1 MARSHF
7 LQNSFVSGELS
18 PIVKGRT
25 DLDQY
30 YQGLQT
36 ATNVVT
42 VPQGGVKRRAG
53 FKFVTTPAPVV
64 AKYSAPT
71 ATMPNGGT
79 AANLNDNDLTTFGTT
94 TAGIGTTNP
103 FVVASYQFTSQQTI
117 AYIDL
122 INIKLTT
129 ADATSDEFVI
139 QYQQTGGA
147 WITVANVPTLTDF
160 EQTLRVTI
168 LNNGVPTPFLDQDW
182 RLARVGT
189 TDLGSCNVS
198 LAEMHFYNVT
208 GAFSS
213 SLKMHKFEI
222 SINSSYLLLFTN
234 NNLRIYQVANDI
246 PTFKQDVATDIGTNF
261 PNRVASNEN
270 VLLMFN
276 ENVPVKRLIYN
287 LNGNNI
293 FKFDS
298 APFLNVPQFDFNDS
312 SSPVPINEVQIL
324 TLTHGSS
331 HNWTVGDRFQ
341 IDVEGVISKNIT
353 FAGEGSTAEQ
363 TSTVFNIQKN
373 LQEMPI
379 FGDTGVDVVRTG
391 NKIYKITISGESTK
405 AFKLFS
411 GFATS
416 GDGNNTVNFAKD
428 STATNN
434 GTGSPRKEDVWS
446 ATRGYPKN
454 GVFAGGRLW
463 FGGTRDKPQSVF
475 ASKAGSFL
483 DFYLE
488 EGDDDEAIFV
498 SINGSQ
504 SDIVDIVGDRGLQ
517 IFTEGAEYKVTGNTP
532 TTINIQQQ
540 TQHGS
545 FSINVPTTA
554 LDGAILFVDRN
565 GRSLRQYLYDY
576 NEDAYRSIDLSVLA
590 SHLIVS
596 PVDMDI
602 VTSTTSEDA
611 NYVFVINQDGTA
623 VVLNTLR
630 DQDINGYTKFN
641 QVRDNGSADL
651 FKQCVTVNNTLF
663 TYSQRDVNRFTI
675 DQMTFDYKMDSS
687 VKYTTPHSTTL
698 SGLLHLAGDTVEV
711 VAGNSSLPSRTVSAT
726 GTITLTSTEAALTDV
741 IEVGQNFNCEIRGMP
756 LNTRS
761 PNGSQTVLNQK
772 RIDRMNLRV
781 YNSAGVYIDG
791 NLVPVR
797 TFGDAG
803 NSPLNSSLIPS
814 TGIIEDNH
822 GGNGWDREVTPIIT
836 IPDPTPFHL
845 QAIGYEISS

>member
-1 MARSHF
+1 MAKSHF

-129 ADATSDEFVI
+129 ADATSNEFVI

-168 LNNGVPTPFLDQDW
+168 LNSGVPTPFLDQDW

-189 TDLGSCNVS
+189 TDLGTCNVS

-208 GAFSS
+208 GAFSNQI
-213 SLKMHKFEI
+213 KMHKFEI

-293 FKFDS
+293 FKFDD

-312 SSPVPINEVQIL
+312 SSPVPTNYVTTM
-324 TLTHGSS
+324 TLSNFS
-331 HNWTVGDRFQ
+331 VGDRFQ
-341 IDVEGVISKNIT
+341 IDVEGVLSKNIT
-353 FAGEGSTAEQ
+353 LTGNAASSA
-363 TSTVFNIQKN
+363 FNIEKN

-379 FGDTGVDVVRTG
+379 FGDTGIAVTG
-391 NKIYKITISGESTK
+391 GNSAFVITVSGESTK
-405 AFKLFS
+405 NFKEWSAFP
-411 GFATS
+411 TS
-416 GDGNNTVNFAKD
+416 ELDG
-428 STATNN
+428 TNN
-434 GTGSPRKEDVWS
+434 SIAFSNITQGVSRKEDVWS
-446 ATRGYPKN
+446 VTRGYPKN

-641 QVRDNGSADL
+641 QVRNSGGADL

-663 TYSQRDVNRFTI
+663 TYSQRDINRFTI

-711 VAGNSSLPSRTVSAT
+711 VAGNSSLPSRAVSAT
-726 GTITLTSTEAALTDV
+726 GTITLTSIEAALTDV

>member
-129 ADATSDEFVI
+129 ADATSNEFVI

-293 FKFDS
+293 FKFDD
-298 APFLNVPQFDFNDS
+298 APFLNVPQFDFNDA
-312 SSPVPINEVQIL
+312 SSPVPISYVTTM
-324 TLTHGSS
+324 TLAHFTK
-331 HNWTVGDRFQ
+331 GDRFQ
-341 IDVEGVISKNIT
+341 VDIESVISKNIT
-353 FAGEGSTAEQ
+353 YTGNTTSTA
-363 TSTVFNIQKN
+363 FNIQKN

-379 FGDTGVDVVRTG
+379 FGDTGVAVVGSGDVFT
-391 NKIYKITISGESTK
+391 ITVSGESTK
-405 AFKLFS
+405 SFQVWT

-416 GDGNNTVNFAKD
+416 DLAGNNNEVTFAI
-428 STATNN
+428 TTQ
-434 GTGSPRKEDVWS
+434 GSPRKEDVWS

-545 FSINVPTTA
+545 FSVNVPTTA

-663 TYSQRDVNRFTI
+663 TYSQRDVDRFTI

-687 VKYTTPHSTTL
+687 VKYASPHSTTL
-698 SGLLHLAGDTVEV
+698 SGLLHLEGDTVEV

-726 GTITLTSTEAALTDV
+726 GTITLTPSEAALTDV

-761 PNGSQTVLNQK
+761 PNGSQTVLSQK

>member
-160 EQTLRVTI
+160 QQTLRVTI

-293 FKFDS
+293 FKFDD
-298 APFLNVPQFDFNDS
+298 APFLNVPQFDFNDA
-312 SSPVPINEVQIL
+312 SSPVPISYVTTM
-324 TLTHGSS
+324 TLAHFTK
-331 HNWTVGDRFQ
+331 GDRFQ
-341 IDVEGVISKNIT
+341 VDIESVISKNIT
-353 FAGEGSTAEQ
+353 YTGNTTSTA
-363 TSTVFNIQKN
+363 FNIQKN

-379 FGDTGVDVVRTG
+379 FGDTGVAVSGSGDVFT
-391 NKIYKITISGESTK
+391 ITVSGESTK
-405 AFKLFS
+405 SFQVWT
-411 GFATS
+411 GFPTS
-416 GDGNNTVNFAKD
+416 DLAGNNNEVTFAI
-428 STATNN
+428 TTQ
-434 GTGSPRKEDVWS
+434 GSPRKEDVWS

-545 FSINVPTTA
+545 FSVNVPTTA

-641 QVRDNGSADL
+641 QIRDDGSADF

-663 TYSQRDVNRFTI
+663 TYSQRGISYTI

-687 VKYTTPHSTTL
+687 VKYASPHSTTL
-698 SGLLHLAGDTVEV
+698 SGLLHLEGDTVEV
-711 VAGNSSLPSRTVSAT
+711 VAGNSSLPSRAVSAT
-726 GTITLTSTEAALTDV
+726 GTITLTPTEAALTDV

-761 PNGSQTVLNQK
+761 PNGSQTVLSQK

>member
-293 FKFDS
+293 FKFDD
-298 APFLNVPQFDFNDS
+298 APFLNVPQFDFNDAD
-312 SSPVPINEVQIL
+312 SPVPISYVTTM
-324 TLTHGSS
+324 TLAHFTK
-331 HNWTVGDRFQ
+331 GDRFQ
-341 IDVEGVISKNIT
+341 VDIESVISKNIT
-353 FAGEGSTAEQ
+353 YTGNTTSTA
-363 TSTVFNIQKN
+363 FNIQKN

-379 FGDTGVDVVRTG
+379 FGDTGVAVSGSGDVFT
-391 NKIYKITISGESTK
+391 ITVSGESTK
-405 AFKLFS
+405 SFQVWT
-411 GFATS
+411 GFPTS
-416 GDGNNTVNFAKD
+416 DLAGNNNEVTFAI
-428 STATNN
+428 TTQ
-434 GTGSPRKEDVWS
+434 GSPRKEDVWS

-545 FSINVPTTA
+545 FSVNVPTTA

-663 TYSQRDVNRFTI
+663 TYSQRDVDRFTI

-687 VKYTTPHSTTL
+687 VKYASPHSTTL
-698 SGLLHLAGDTVEV
+698 SGLLHLEGDTVEV
-711 VAGNSSLPSRTVSAT
+711 VAGNSSLPSRAVSAT
-726 GTITLTSTEAALTDV
+726 GTITLTPTEAALTDV

-761 PNGSQTVLNQK
+761 PNGSQTVLSQK

>member
-293 FKFDS
+293 FKFDD
-298 APFLNVPQFDFNDS
+298 APFLNVPQFDFNDAD
-312 SSPVPINEVQIL
+312 SPVPISYVTTM
-324 TLTHGSS
+324 TLAHFTK
-331 HNWTVGDRFQ
+331 GDRFQ
-341 IDVEGVISKNIT
+341 VDIESVISKNIT
-353 FAGEGSTAEQ
+353 YTGNTTSTA
-363 TSTVFNIQKN
+363 FNIQKN

-379 FGDTGVDVVRTG
+379 FGDTGVAVSGSGDVFT
-391 NKIYKITISGESTK
+391 ITVSGESTK
-405 AFKLFS
+405 SFQVWT

-416 GDGNNTVNFAKD
+416 DLAGNNNEVTFAI
-428 STATNN
+428 TTQ
-434 GTGSPRKEDVWS
+434 GSPRKEDVWS

-545 FSINVPTTA
+545 FSVNVPTTA

-663 TYSQRDVNRFTI
+663 TYSQRDVDRFTI

-687 VKYTTPHSTTL
+687 VKYASPHSTTL
-698 SGLLHLAGDTVEV
+698 SGLLHLEGDTVEV
-711 VAGNSSLPSRTVSAT
+711 VAGNSSLPSRAVSAT
-726 GTITLTSTEAALTDV
+726 GTITLTPTEAALTDV

-761 PNGSQTVLNQK
+761 PNGSQTVLSQK

>member
-122 INIKLTT
+122 MNIKLTT

-246 PTFKQDVATDIGTNF
+246 PTFKQDVSTDIGTNF

-293 FKFDS
+293 FKFDD
-298 APFLNVPQFDFNDS
+298 APFLNVPQFDFNDAD
-312 SSPVPINEVQIL
+312 SPVPISYVTTM
-324 TLTHGSS
+324 TLAHFTK
-331 HNWTVGDRFQ
+331 GDRFQ
-341 IDVEGVISKNIT
+341 VDIESVISKNIT
-353 FAGEGSTAEQ
+353 YTGNTTSTA
-363 TSTVFNIQKN
+363 FNIQKN

-379 FGDTGVDVVRTG
+379 FGDTGVAVSGSGDVFT
-391 NKIYKITISGESTK
+391 ITVSGESTK
-405 AFKLFS
+405 SFQVWT
-411 GFATS
+411 GFPTS
-416 GDGNNTVNFAKD
+416 DLAGNNNEVTFAI
-428 STATNN
+428 TTQ
-434 GTGSPRKEDVWS
+434 GSPRKEDVWS

-545 FSINVPTTA
+545 FSVNVPTTA

-663 TYSQRDVNRFTI
+663 TYSQRDVDRFTI

-687 VKYTTPHSTTL
+687 VKYASPHSTTL
-698 SGLLHLAGDTVEV
+698 SGLLHLEGDTVEV
-711 VAGNSSLPSRTVSAT
+711 VAGNSSLPSRAVSAT
-726 GTITLTSTEAALTDV
+726 GTITLTPTEAALTDV

-761 PNGSQTVLNQK
+761 PNGSQTVLSQK

>member
-1 MARSHF
+1 MAKSHF

-129 ADATSDEFVI
+129 ADATSNEFVI

-168 LNNGVPTPFLDQDW
+168 LNSSVPTPFLDQDW

-189 TDLGSCNVS
+189 TDLGTCNVS

-208 GAFSS
+208 GAFSNQI
-213 SLKMHKFEI
+213 KMHKFEI
-222 SINSSYLLLFTN
+222 SISSSYLLLFTN

-293 FKFDS
+293 FKFDD

-312 SSPVPINEVQIL
+312 SSPSPTNYVTTM
-324 TLTHGSS
+324 TLANFTK
-331 HNWTVGDRFQ
+331 GDRFQ
-341 IDVEGVISKNIT
+341 VDIESVISKNIT
-353 FAGEGSTAEQ
+353 YTGNTTSTA
-363 TSTVFNIQKN
+363 FNIQKN

-379 FGDTGVDVVRTG
+379 FGDTGVAVSGSNDVFT
-391 NKIYKITISGESTK
+391 ITVSGESTK
-405 AFKLFS
+405 SFQVWT
-411 GFATS
+411 GFPTS
-416 GDGNNTVNFAKD
+416 DLDGNNNEVTFAI
-428 STATNN
+428 TTQ
-434 GTGSPRKEDVWS
+434 GSPRKEDVWS

-545 FSINVPTTA
+545 FSVNVPTTA

-641 QVRDNGSADL
+641 QVRDSGGADL

-663 TYSQRDVNRFTI
+663 TYSQRDINRFTI

-711 VAGNSSLPSRTVSAT
+711 VAGNSSLPSRAVSAT
-726 GTITLTSTEAALTDV
+726 GTITLTSIEAALTDV

>member
-129 ADATSDEFVI
+129 ADATSNEFVI

-189 TDLGSCNVS
+189 TDLGTCNVS

-213 SLKMHKFEI
+213 DLKMHKFEI

-234 NNLRIYQVANDI
+234 NNLRIYHVANDI
-246 PTFKQDVATDIGTNF
+246 PTFKQDVATDIETNF
-261 PNRVASNEN
+261 PERVASNEN

-293 FKFDS
+293 FKFDN
-298 APFLNVPQFDFNDS
+298 APFLNVPQFDFNDA
-312 SSPVPINEVQIL
+312 SSPVPISYVTTM
-324 TLTHGSS
+324 TLAHFTK
-331 HNWTVGDRFQ
+331 GDRFQ
-341 IDVEGVISKNIT
+341 VDIESVISKNIT
-353 FAGEGSTAEQ
+353 YTGDTTSTA
-363 TSTVFNIQKN
+363 FNIQKN

-379 FGDTGVDVVRTG
+379 FGDTGVAVSGSNDVFT
-391 NKIYKITISGESTK
+391 ITVSGESTK
-405 AFKLFS
+405 SFQVWT

-416 GDGNNTVNFAKD
+416 DLAGNNNEVTFAI
-428 STATNN
+428 TTQ
-434 GTGSPRKEDVWS
+434 GSPRKEDVWS

-545 FSINVPTTA
+545 FSVKVPTTA

-641 QVRDNGSADL
+641 QVRDNGSVDL

-663 TYSQRDVNRFTI
+663 TYSQRDVDRFTI

-698 SGLLHLAGDTVEV
+698 SGLLHLEGDTVEV
-711 VAGNSSLPSRTVSAT
+711 IAGNSSLPSRTVSAT
-726 GTITLTSTEAALTDV
+726 GTITLTPTEAALTDV

-761 PNGSQTVLNQK
+761 PNGSQTVLSQK

>member
-1 MARSHF
+1 MAKSHF

-129 ADATSDEFVI
+129 ADATSNEFVI

-168 LNNGVPTPFLDQDW
+168 LNSGVPTPFLDQDW

-189 TDLGSCNVS
+189 TDLGTCNVS

-208 GAFSS
+208 GAFSNQI
-213 SLKMHKFEI
+213 KMHKFEI

-293 FKFDS
+293 FKFDD

-312 SSPVPINEVQIL
+312 SSPVPTNYVTTM
-324 TLTHGSS
+324 TLSNFS
-331 HNWTVGDRFQ
+331 VGDRFQ
-341 IDVEGVISKNIT
+341 IDVEGVLSKNIT
-353 FAGEGSTAEQ
+353 LTGNAASSA
-363 TSTVFNIQKN
+363 FNIEKN

-379 FGDTGVDVVRTG
+379 FGDTGIAVTG
-391 NKIYKITISGESTK
+391 GNSAFVITVSGESTK
-405 AFKLFS
+405 NFKEWSAFP
-411 GFATS
+411 TS
-416 GDGNNTVNFAKD
+416 ELDG
-428 STATNN
+428 TNN
-434 GTGSPRKEDVWS
+434 SIAFSNITQGVSRKEDVWS

-641 QVRDNGSADL
+641 QVRNSGGADL

-663 TYSQRDVNRFTI
+663 TYSQRDINRFTI

-687 VKYTTPHSTTL
+687 VKYTSPHSTTL

-711 VAGNSSLPSRTVSAT
+711 VAGNSSLPSRAVSAT
-726 GTITLTSTEAALTDV
+726 GTITLTSIEAALTDV

>member
-129 ADATSDEFVI
+129 ADATSNEFVI

-246 PTFKQDVATDIGTNF
+246 PTFKQDIATDIGTNF

-293 FKFDS
+293 FKFDD
-298 APFLNVPQFDFNDS
+298 APFLNVPQFDFNDA
-312 SSPVPINEVQIL
+312 SSPVPISYVTTM
-324 TLTHGSS
+324 TLAHFTK
-331 HNWTVGDRFQ
+331 GDRFQ
-341 IDVEGVISKNIT
+341 VDIESVISKNIT
-353 FAGEGSTAEQ
+353 YTGNTTSTA
-363 TSTVFNIQKN
+363 FNIQKN

-379 FGDTGVDVVRTG
+379 FGDTGVAVVGSGDVFT
-391 NKIYKITISGESTK
+391 ITVSGESTK
-405 AFKLFS
+405 SFQVWT

-416 GDGNNTVNFAKD
+416 DLAGNNNEVTFAI
-428 STATNN
+428 TTQ
-434 GTGSPRKEDVWS
+434 GSPRKEDVWS

-545 FSINVPTTA
+545 FSVNVPTTA

-641 QVRDNGSADL
+641 QVRDNSSADL

-663 TYSQRDVNRFTI
+663 TYSQRDVDRFTI

-687 VKYTTPHSTTL
+687 VKYASPHSTTL
-698 SGLLHLAGDTVEV
+698 SGLLHLEGDTVEV

-726 GTITLTSTEAALTDV
+726 GTITLTPTEAALTDV
-741 IEVGQNFNCEIRGMP
+741 IEIGQNFNCEIRGMP

-761 PNGSQTVLNQK
+761 PNGSQTVLSQK

>member
-129 ADATSDEFVI
+129 ADATSNEFVI

-246 PTFKQDVATDIGTNF
+246 PTFKQDIATDIGTNF

-293 FKFDS
+293 FKFDD
-298 APFLNVPQFDFNDS
+298 APFLNVPQFDFNDA
-312 SSPVPINEVQIL
+312 SSPVPISYVTTM
-324 TLTHGSS
+324 TLAHFTK
-331 HNWTVGDRFQ
+331 GDRFQ
-341 IDVEGVISKNIT
+341 VDIESVISKNIT
-353 FAGEGSTAEQ
+353 YTGNTTSTA
-363 TSTVFNIQKN
+363 FNIQKN

-379 FGDTGVDVVRTG
+379 FGDTGVAVVGSGDVFT
-391 NKIYKITISGESTK
+391 ITVSGESTK
-405 AFKLFS
+405 SFQVWT

-416 GDGNNTVNFAKD
+416 DLAGNNNEVTFAI
-428 STATNN
+428 TTQ
-434 GTGSPRKEDVWS
+434 GSPRKEDVWS

-545 FSINVPTTA
+545 FSVNVPTTA

-663 TYSQRDVNRFTI
+663 TYSQRDVDRFTI

-687 VKYTTPHSTTL
+687 VKYASPHSTTL
-698 SGLLHLAGDTVEV
+698 SGLLHLEGDTVEV
-711 VAGNSSLPSRTVSAT
+711 VAGNSSLPSRAVSAT
-726 GTITLTSTEAALTDV
+726 GTITLTPTEAALTDV

-761 PNGSQTVLNQK
+761 PNGSQTVLSQK

>member
-94 TAGIGTTNP
+94 TAGIETTNP

-129 ADATSDEFVI
+129 ADATSNEFVI

-189 TDLGSCNVS
+189 TDLGTCNVS

-208 GAFSS
+208 GAIHSD
-213 SLKMHKFEI
+213 LKMHKFEI

-234 NNLRIYQVANDI
+234 NNLRIYHVANDI
-246 PTFKQDVATDIGTNF
+246 PTFKQDVATDIETNF
-261 PNRVASNEN
+261 PERVASNEN

-293 FKFDS
+293 FKFDN
-298 APFLNVPQFDFNDS
+298 APFLNVPQFDFNDA
-312 SSPVPINEVQIL
+312 SSPVPISYVTTM
-324 TLTHGSS
+324 TLAHFTK
-331 HNWTVGDRFQ
+331 GDRFQ
-341 IDVEGVISKNIT
+341 VDIESVISKNIT
-353 FAGEGSTAEQ
+353 YTGDTTSTA
-363 TSTVFNIQKN
+363 FNIQKN

-379 FGDTGVDVVRTG
+379 FGDTGVAVSGSNDVFT
-391 NKIYKITISGESTK
+391 ITVSGESTK
-405 AFKLFS
+405 SFQVWT

-416 GDGNNTVNFAKD
+416 DLAGNNNEVTFAI
-428 STATNN
+428 TTQ
-434 GTGSPRKEDVWS
+434 GSPRKEDVWS

-545 FSINVPTTA
+545 FSVKVPTTA

-641 QVRDNGSADL
+641 QVRDNGSVDL

-663 TYSQRDVNRFTI
+663 TYSQRGNRFTI

-711 VAGNSSLPSRTVSAT
+711 IAGNSSLPSRTVSAT
-726 GTITLTSTEAALTDV
+726 GTITLTPTEAALTDV

-761 PNGSQTVLNQK
+761 PNGSQTVLSQK

-797 TFGDAG
+797 TFEDAG

>member
-129 ADATSDEFVI
+129 ADATSNEFVI

-189 TDLGSCNVS
+189 TDLGTCNVS

-213 SLKMHKFEI
+213 DLKMHKFEI

-234 NNLRIYQVANDI
+234 NNLRIYHVANDI
-246 PTFKQDVATDIGTNF
+246 PTFKQDVATDIETNF
-261 PNRVASNEN
+261 PERVASNEN

-293 FKFDS
+293 FKFDN
-298 APFLNVPQFDFNDS
+298 APFLNVPQFDFNDA
-312 SSPVPINEVQIL
+312 SSPVPISYVTTM
-324 TLTHGSS
+324 TLAHFTK
-331 HNWTVGDRFQ
+331 GDRFQ
-341 IDVEGVISKNIT
+341 VDIESVISKNIT
-353 FAGEGSTAEQ
+353 YTGDTTSTA
-363 TSTVFNIQKN
+363 FNIQKN

-379 FGDTGVDVVRTG
+379 FGDTGVAVSGSNDVFT
-391 NKIYKITISGESTK
+391 ITVSGESTK
-405 AFKLFS
+405 SFQVWT

-416 GDGNNTVNFAKD
+416 DLAGNNNEVTFAI
-428 STATNN
+428 TTQ
-434 GTGSPRKEDVWS
+434 GSPRKEDVWS

-545 FSINVPTTA
+545 FSVKVPTTA

-663 TYSQRDVNRFTI
+663 TYSQRDVDRFTI

-698 SGLLHLAGDTVEV
+698 SGLLHLEGDTVEV
-711 VAGNSSLPSRTVSAT
+711 IAGNSSLPSRTVSAT
-726 GTITLTSTEAALTDV
+726 GTITLTPTEAALTDV

-761 PNGSQTVLNQK
+761 PNGSQTVLSQK

>member
-129 ADATSDEFVI
+129 ADATSNEFVI

-189 TDLGSCNVS
+189 TDLGTCNVS

-208 GAFSS
+208 GAIHSD
-213 SLKMHKFEI
+213 LKMHKFEI

-234 NNLRIYQVANDI
+234 NNLRIYHVANDI
-246 PTFKQDVATDIGTNF
+246 PTFKQDVATDIETNF
-261 PNRVASNEN
+261 PERVASNEN

-293 FKFDS
+293 FKFDN
-298 APFLNVPQFDFNDS
+298 APFLNVPQFDFNDA
-312 SSPVPINEVQIL
+312 SSPVPISYVTTM
-324 TLTHGSS
+324 TLAHFTK
-331 HNWTVGDRFQ
+331 GDRFQ
-341 IDVEGVISKNIT
+341 VDIESVISKNIT
-353 FAGEGSTAEQ
+353 YTGNTTSTA
-363 TSTVFNIQKN
+363 FNIQKN

-379 FGDTGVDVVRTG
+379 FGDTGVAVSGSNDVFT
-391 NKIYKITISGESTK
+391 ITVSGESTK
-405 AFKLFS
+405 SFQVWT

-416 GDGNNTVNFAKD
+416 DLAGNNNEVTFAI
-428 STATNN
+428 TTQ
-434 GTGSPRKEDVWS
+434 GSPRKEDVWS

-545 FSINVPTTA
+545 FSVKVPTTA

-641 QVRDNGSADL
+641 QVRDNGSVDF

-663 TYSQRDVNRFTI
+663 TYSQRGNRFTI

-711 VAGNSSLPSRTVSAT
+711 IAGNSSLPSRTVSAT
-726 GTITLTSTEAALTDV
+726 GTITLTPTEAALTDV

-761 PNGSQTVLNQK
+761 PNGSQTVLSQK

>member
-129 ADATSDEFVI
+129 ADATSNEFVI

-189 TDLGSCNVS
+189 TDLGTCNVS

-208 GAFSS
+208 GAIHSD
-213 SLKMHKFEI
+213 LKMHKFEI

-234 NNLRIYQVANDI
+234 NNLRIYHVANDI
-246 PTFKQDVATDIGTNF
+246 PTFKQDVATDIETNF
-261 PNRVASNEN
+261 PERVASNEN

-293 FKFDS
+293 FKFDN
-298 APFLNVPQFDFNDS
+298 APFLNVPQFDFNDA
-312 SSPVPINEVQIL
+312 SSPVPISYVTTM
-324 TLTHGSS
+324 TLAHFTK
-331 HNWTVGDRFQ
+331 GDRFQ
-341 IDVEGVISKNIT
+341 VDIESVISKNIT
-353 FAGEGSTAEQ
+353 YTGDTTSTA
-363 TSTVFNIQKN
+363 FNIQKN

-379 FGDTGVDVVRTG
+379 FGDTGVAVSGSNDVFT
-391 NKIYKITISGESTK
+391 ITVSGESTK
-405 AFKLFS
+405 SFQVWT

-416 GDGNNTVNFAKD
+416 DLAGNNNEVTFAI
-428 STATNN
+428 TTQ
-434 GTGSPRKEDVWS
+434 GSPRKEDVWS

-545 FSINVPTTA
+545 FSVKVPTTA

-663 TYSQRDVNRFTI
+663 TYSQRGNRFTI

-711 VAGNSSLPSRTVSAT
+711 IAGNSSLPSRTVSAT
-726 GTITLTSTEAALTDV
+726 GTITLTPTEAALTDV

-761 PNGSQTVLNQK
+761 PNGSQTVLSQK

>member
-79 AANLNDNDLTTFGTT
+79 AANLNDNNLTTFGTT

-129 ADATSDEFVI
+129 ADATSNEFVI

-246 PTFKQDVATDIGTNF
+246 PTFKQDIATDIGSNF

-293 FKFDS
+293 FKFDD
-298 APFLNVPQFDFNDS
+298 APFLNVPQFDFNDA
-312 SSPVPINEVQIL
+312 SSPVPISYVTTM
-324 TLTHGSS
+324 TLTHF
-331 HNWTVGDRFQ
+331 TKGDRFQ
-341 IDVEGVISKNIT
+341 VDIESVISKNIT
-353 FAGEGSTAEQ
+353 YTGNTTSTA
-363 TSTVFNIQKN
+363 FNIQKN

-379 FGDTGVDVVRTG
+379 FGDTGVAVVGSGDVFT
-391 NKIYKITISGESTK
+391 ITVSGESTK
-405 AFKLFS
+405 SFQVWT
-411 GFATS
+411 GFPTS
-416 GDGNNTVNFAKD
+416 DLDGNNNEVTFAI
-428 STATNN
+428 TTQ
-434 GTGSPRKEDVWS
+434 GSPRKEDVWS

-488 EGDDDEAIFV
+488 KGDDDEAIFV

-545 FSINVPTTA
+545 FSVNVPTTA

-641 QVRDNGSADL
+641 QVRDNGTADL

-663 TYSQRDVNRFTI
+663 TYSQRDVDRFTI

-687 VKYTTPHSTTL
+687 VKYTSPHSTTL

-761 PNGSQTVLNQK
+761 PNGSQTVLSQK

>member
-293 FKFDS
+293 FKFDD
-298 APFLNVPQFDFNDS
+298 APFLNVPQFDFNDA
-312 SSPVPINEVQIL
+312 SSPVPISYVTTM
-324 TLTHGSS
+324 TLAHFTK
-331 HNWTVGDRFQ
+331 GDRFQ
-341 IDVEGVISKNIT
+341 VDIESVISKNIT
-353 FAGEGSTAEQ
+353 YTGNTTSTA
-363 TSTVFNIQKN
+363 FNIQKN

-379 FGDTGVDVVRTG
+379 FGDTGVAVSGSGDVFT
-391 NKIYKITISGESTK
+391 ITVSGESTK
-405 AFKLFS
+405 SFQVWT

-416 GDGNNTVNFAKD
+416 DLAGNNNEVTFAI
-428 STATNN
+428 TTQ
-434 GTGSPRKEDVWS
+434 GSPRKEDVWS

-545 FSINVPTTA
+545 FSVNVPTTA

-663 TYSQRDVNRFTI
+663 TYSQRDVDRFTI

-687 VKYTTPHSTTL
+687 VKYASPHSTTL
-698 SGLLHLAGDTVEV
+698 SGLLHLEGDTVEV
-711 VAGNSSLPSRTVSAT
+711 VAGNSSLPSRAVSAT
-726 GTITLTSTEAALTDV
+726 GTITLTPTEAALTDV

-761 PNGSQTVLNQK
+761 PNGSQTVLSQK

>member
-1 MARSHF
+1 MAKSHF

-129 ADATSDEFVI
+129 ADATSNEFVI

-160 EQTLRVTI
+160 EQTLRITI
-168 LNNGVPTPFLDQDW
+168 LNSGVPTPFLDQDW

-189 TDLGSCNVS
+189 TDLGTCNVS

-208 GAFSS
+208 GAFSNQI
-213 SLKMHKFEI
+213 KMHKFEI
-222 SINSSYLLLFTN
+222 SISSSYLLLFTN

-293 FKFDS
+293 FKFDD

-312 SSPVPINEVQIL
+312 SSPVPTNYVTTM
-324 TLTHGSS
+324 TLSNFS
-331 HNWTVGDRFQ
+331 VGDRFQ
-341 IDVEGVISKNIT
+341 IDVEGVLSKNIT
-353 FAGEGSTAEQ
+353 LTGNAASSA
-363 TSTVFNIQKN
+363 FNIEKN

-379 FGDTGVDVVRTG
+379 FGDTGIAVTG
-391 NKIYKITISGESTK
+391 GNSAFVITVSGESTK
-405 AFKLFS
+405 NFKEWSAFP
-411 GFATS
+411 TS
-416 GDGNNTVNFAKD
+416 ELDG
-428 STATNN
+428 TNN
-434 GTGSPRKEDVWS
+434 SIAFSNITQGVSRKEDVWS

-641 QVRDNGSADL
+641 QVRNSGGADL

-663 TYSQRDVNRFTI
+663 TYSQRDINRFTI

-711 VAGNSSLPSRTVSAT
+711 VAGNSSLPSRAVSAT
-726 GTITLTSTEAALTDV
+726 GTITLTSIEAALTDV

-803 NSPLNSSLIPS
+803 NSPLNSSLVPS

>member
-94 TAGIGTTNP
+94 TAGIETTNP

-129 ADATSDEFVI
+129 ADATSNEFVI

-246 PTFKQDVATDIGTNF
+246 PTFKQDIATDIGTNF

-293 FKFDS
+293 FKFDD
-298 APFLNVPQFDFNDS
+298 APFLNVPQFDFNDA
-312 SSPVPINEVQIL
+312 SSPVPISYVTTM
-324 TLTHGSS
+324 TLAHFTK
-331 HNWTVGDRFQ
+331 GDRFQ
-341 IDVEGVISKNIT
+341 VDIESVISKNIT
-353 FAGEGSTAEQ
+353 YTGNTTSTA
-363 TSTVFNIQKN
+363 FNIQKN

-379 FGDTGVDVVRTG
+379 FGDTGVAVVGSGDVFT
-391 NKIYKITISGESTK
+391 ITVSGESTK
-405 AFKLFS
+405 SFQVWT

-416 GDGNNTVNFAKD
+416 DLAGNNNEVTFAI
-428 STATNN
+428 TTQ
-434 GTGSPRKEDVWS
+434 GSPRKEDVWS

-545 FSINVPTTA
+545 FSVNVPTTA

-663 TYSQRDVNRFTI
+663 TYSQRDVDRFTI

-687 VKYTTPHSTTL
+687 VKYASPHSTTL
-698 SGLLHLAGDTVEV
+698 SGLLHLEGDTVEV
-711 VAGNSSLPSRTVSAT
+711 VAGNSSLPSRAVSAT
-726 GTITLTSTEAALTDV
+726 GTITLTPTEAALTDV

-761 PNGSQTVLNQK
+761 PNGSQTVLSQK

>member
-1 MARSHF
+1 MAKSHF

-129 ADATSDEFVI
+129 ANATSNEFVI

-189 TDLGSCNVS
+189 TDLGTCNVS

-213 SLKMHKFEI
+213 QIKMHKFEI
-222 SINSSYLLLFTN
+222 SIYSSYLLLFTN

-293 FKFDS
+293 FKFDD
-298 APFLNVPQFDFNDS
+298 APFLNVPQFDFNDA
-312 SSPVPINEVQIL
+312 SSPVPISYVTTM
-324 TLTHGSS
+324 TLAHFTK
-331 HNWTVGDRFQ
+331 GDRFQ
-341 IDVEGVISKNIT
+341 VDIESVISKNIT
-353 FAGEGSTAEQ
+353 YTGDTTSTA
-363 TSTVFNIQKN
+363 FNIQKN

-379 FGDTGVDVVRTG
+379 FGDTGVAVSGSNDVFT
-391 NKIYKITISGESTK
+391 ITVSGESTK
-405 AFKLFS
+405 SFQVWT
-411 GFATS
+411 GFPTS
-416 GDGNNTVNFAKD
+416 DLDGNNNEVTFAI
-428 STATNN
+428 TTQ
-434 GTGSPRKEDVWS
+434 GSPRKEDVWS

-641 QVRDNGSADL
+641 QVRDSGGADL

-663 TYSQRDVNRFTI
+663 TYSQRDINRFTI

-687 VKYTTPHSTTL
+687 VKYTSPHSTTL
-698 SGLLHLAGDTVEV
+698 SGLSHLAGDTVEV

>member
-1 MARSHF
+1 MAKSHF

-129 ADATSDEFVI
+129 ANATSDEFVI

-189 TDLGSCNVS
+189 TDLGTCNVS

-213 SLKMHKFEI
+213 QIKMHKFEI
-222 SINSSYLLLFTN
+222 SIYSSYLLLFTN

-293 FKFDS
+293 FKFDD
-298 APFLNVPQFDFNDS
+298 APFLNVPQFDFNDA
-312 SSPVPINEVQIL
+312 SSPVPISYVTTM
-324 TLTHGSS
+324 TLAHFTK
-331 HNWTVGDRFQ
+331 GDRFQ
-341 IDVEGVISKNIT
+341 VDIESVISKNIT
-353 FAGEGSTAEQ
+353 YTGNTTSTA
-363 TSTVFNIQKN
+363 FNIQKN

-379 FGDTGVDVVRTG
+379 FGDTGVAVSGSNDVFT
-391 NKIYKITISGESTK
+391 ITVSGESTK
-405 AFKLFS
+405 SFQVWT
-411 GFATS
+411 GFPTS
-416 GDGNNTVNFAKD
+416 DLDGNNNEVTFAI
-428 STATNN
+428 TTQ
-434 GTGSPRKEDVWS
+434 GSPRKEDVWS

-641 QVRDNGSADL
+641 QVRDSGGADL

-663 TYSQRDVNRFTI
+663 TYSQRDINRFTI

-687 VKYTTPHSTTL
+687 VKYTSPHSTTL

-711 VAGNSSLPSRTVSAT
+711 VAGNSSLPSRAVSAT

>member
-1 MARSHF
+1 MAKSHF

-71 ATMPNGGT
+71 ATMPSGGT

-129 ADATSDEFVI
+129 ANATSDEFVI

-168 LNNGVPTPFLDQDW
+168 LSNGVPTPFLDQDW

-213 SLKMHKFEI
+213 QIKMHKFEI
-222 SINSSYLLLFTN
+222 SIYSSYLLLFTN

-293 FKFDS
+293 FKFDD
-298 APFLNVPQFDFNDS
+298 APFLNVPQFDFNDA
-312 SSPVPINEVQIL
+312 SSPVPISYVTTM
-324 TLTHGSS
+324 TLAHFTK
-331 HNWTVGDRFQ
+331 GDRFQ
-341 IDVEGVISKNIT
+341 VDIESVISKNIT
-353 FAGEGSTAEQ
+353 YTGDTTSTA
-363 TSTVFNIQKN
+363 FNIQKN

-379 FGDTGVDVVRTG
+379 FGDTGVAVSGSNDVFT
-391 NKIYKITISGESTK
+391 ITVSGESTK
-405 AFKLFS
+405 SFQVWT

-416 GDGNNTVNFAKD
+416 DLAGNNNEVTFAI
-428 STATNN
+428 TTQ
-434 GTGSPRKEDVWS
+434 GSPRKEDVWS

-663 TYSQRDVNRFTI
+663 TYSQRDINRFTI

-687 VKYTTPHSTTL
+687 VKYTSPHSTTL

-741 IEVGQNFNCEIRGMP
+741 IEVGQNFNCEITGMP

>member
-94 TAGIGTTNP
+94 TAGIETTNP

-129 ADATSDEFVI
+129 ADATSNEFVI

-189 TDLGSCNVS
+189 TDLGTCNVS

-213 SLKMHKFEI
+213 DLKMHKFEI

-234 NNLRIYQVANDI
+234 NNLRIYHVANDI
-246 PTFKQDVATDIGTNF
+246 PTFKQDVATDIETNF
-261 PNRVASNEN
+261 PERVASNEN

-293 FKFDS
+293 FKFDN
-298 APFLNVPQFDFNDS
+298 APFLNVPQFDFNDA
-312 SSPVPINEVQIL
+312 SSPVPISYVTTM
-324 TLTHGSS
+324 TLAHFTK
-331 HNWTVGDRFQ
+331 GDRFQ
-341 IDVEGVISKNIT
+341 VDIESVISKNIT
-353 FAGEGSTAEQ
+353 YTGDTTSTA
-363 TSTVFNIQKN
+363 FNIQKN

-379 FGDTGVDVVRTG
+379 FGDTGVAVSGSNDVFT
-391 NKIYKITISGESTK
+391 ITVSGESTK
-405 AFKLFS
+405 SFQVWT

-416 GDGNNTVNFAKD
+416 DLAGNNNEVTFAI
-428 STATNN
+428 TTQ
-434 GTGSPRKEDVWS
+434 GSPRKEDVWS

-545 FSINVPTTA
+545 FSVKVPTTA

-663 TYSQRDVNRFTI
+663 TYSQRDVDRFTI

-698 SGLLHLAGDTVEV
+698 SGLLHLEGDTVEV
-711 VAGNSSLPSRTVSAT
+711 IAGNSSLPSRTVSAT
-726 GTITLTSTEAALTDV
+726 GTITLTPTEAALTDV

-761 PNGSQTVLNQK
+761 PNGSQTVLSQK

>member
-1 MARSHF
+1 MAKSHF

-42 VPQGGVKRRAG
+42 VPQGGEKRRAG

-71 ATMPNGGT
+71 ASIPSGGT
-79 AANLNDNDLTTFGTT
+79 AANLNDDDLTTFSTT

-129 ADATSDEFVI
+129 ANATSDEFVI

-189 TDLGSCNVS
+189 TDLGTCNVS

-213 SLKMHKFEI
+213 QIKMHKFEI
-222 SINSSYLLLFTN
+222 SIYSSYLLLFTN

-293 FKFDS
+293 FKFDD
-298 APFLNVPQFDFNDS
+298 APFLNVPQFDFNDA
-312 SSPVPINEVQIL
+312 SSPVPISYVTTM
-324 TLTHGSS
+324 TLAHFTK
-331 HNWTVGDRFQ
+331 GDRFQ
-341 IDVEGVISKNIT
+341 VDIESVISKNIT
-353 FAGEGSTAEQ
+353 YTGDTTSTA
-363 TSTVFNIQKN
+363 FNIQKN

-379 FGDTGVDVVRTG
+379 FGDTGVAVSGSNDVFT
-391 NKIYKITISGESTK
+391 ITVSGESTK
-405 AFKLFS
+405 SFQVWT
-411 GFATS
+411 GFPTS
-416 GDGNNTVNFAKD
+416 DLDGNNNEVTFAI
-428 STATNN
+428 TTQ
-434 GTGSPRKEDVWS
+434 GSPRKEDVWS

-641 QVRDNGSADL
+641 QVRDSGGADL

-663 TYSQRDVNRFTI
+663 TYSQRDINRFTI

-687 VKYTTPHSTTL
+687 VKYTSPHSTTL
-698 SGLLHLAGDTVEV
+698 SGLSHLAGDTVEV

>member
-160 EQTLRVTI
+160 EQTFRVTI

-293 FKFDS
+293 FKFDD
-298 APFLNVPQFDFNDS
+298 APFLNVPQFDFNDAD
-312 SSPVPINEVQIL
+312 SPVPISYVTTM
-324 TLTHGSS
+324 TLAHFTK
-331 HNWTVGDRFQ
+331 GDRFQ
-341 IDVEGVISKNIT
+341 VDIESVISKNIT
-353 FAGEGSTAEQ
+353 YTGNTTSTA
-363 TSTVFNIQKN
+363 FNIQKN

-379 FGDTGVDVVRTG
+379 FGDTGVAVSGSGDVFT
-391 NKIYKITISGESTK
+391 ITVSGESTK
-405 AFKLFS
+405 SFQVWT
-411 GFATS
+411 GFPTS
-416 GDGNNTVNFAKD
+416 DLNG
-428 STATNN
+428 TNN
-434 GTGSPRKEDVWS
+434 EVTFAITTQGSPRKEDVWS

-545 FSINVPTTA
+545 FSVNVPTTA

-663 TYSQRDVNRFTI
+663 TYSQRDVDRFTI

-687 VKYTTPHSTTL
+687 VKYASPHSTTL
-698 SGLLHLAGDTVEV
+698 SGLLHLEGDTVEV
-711 VAGNSSLPSRTVSAT
+711 VAGNSSLPSRAVSAT
-726 GTITLTSTEAALTDV
+726 GTITLTPTEAALTDV

-761 PNGSQTVLNQK
+761 PNGSQTVLSQK

>member
-1 MARSHF
+1 MAKSHF

-71 ATMPNGGT
+71 ATMPSGGT
-79 AANLNDNDLTTFGTT
+79 AANLNDDDLTTFGTT

-129 ADATSDEFVI
+129 ANATSDEFVI

-160 EQTLRVTI
+160 NQTFRVTI

-189 TDLGSCNVS
+189 TDLGTCNVS

-208 GAFSS
+208 GAIHSDI
-213 SLKMHKFEI
+213 KMHKFEI
-222 SINSSYLLLFTN
+222 SISSSYLLLFTN
-234 NNLRIYQVANDI
+234 KNLRIYQVANDI
-246 PTFKQDVATDIGTNF
+246 PTFKQDVATDIETNF
-261 PNRVASNEN
+261 PERVASNEN

-287 LNGNNI
+287 LNSNNI
-293 FKFDS
+293 FKFDD
-298 APFLNVPQFDFNDS
+298 APFLNVPQFDFNDA
-312 SSPVPINEVQIL
+312 SSPSPTNYVTTM
-324 TLTHGSS
+324 TLSNFS
-331 HNWTVGDRFQ
+331 VGDRFQ
-341 IDVEGVISKNIT
+341 IDVEGVLSKNIT
-353 FAGEGSTAEQ
+353 LTGNAASSA
-363 TSTVFNIQKN
+363 FNIEKN

-379 FGDTGVDVVRTG
+379 FGDTGIAVTG
-391 NKIYKITISGESTK
+391 GNSAFVITVSGESTK
-405 AFKLFS
+405 NFKEWSAFP
-411 GFATS
+411 TS
-416 GDGNNTVNFAKD
+416 ELDG
-428 STATNN
+428 TNN
-434 GTGSPRKEDVWS
+434 SIAFSNITQGVSRKEDVWS

-545 FSINVPTTA
+545 FSVKVPTTA

-596 PVDMDI
+596 PEDMDI

-663 TYSQRDVNRFTI
+663 TYSQRGNSFTI

-687 VKYTTPHSTTL
+687 VKYTSPHSTTL

-761 PNGSQTVLNQK
+761 PNGSQTVLSQK

>member
-1 MARSHF
+1 MAKSHF

-160 EQTLRVTI
+160 NQTFRVTI

-189 TDLGSCNVS
+189 TDLGTCNVS

-213 SLKMHKFEI
+213 QIKMHKFEI
-222 SINSSYLLLFTN
+222 SIYSSYLLLFTN

-293 FKFDS
+293 FKFDD

-312 SSPVPINEVQIL
+312 SSPVPISYVTTM
-324 TLTHGSS
+324 TLAHFTK
-331 HNWTVGDRFQ
+331 GDRFQ
-341 IDVEGVISKNIT
+341 VDIESVISKNIT
-353 FAGEGSTAEQ
+353 YTGNTTSTA
-363 TSTVFNIQKN
+363 FNIQKN

-379 FGDTGVDVVRTG
+379 FGDTGVAVSGSGDVFT
-391 NKIYKITISGESTK
+391 ITVSGESTK
-405 AFKLFS
+405 SFQVWT

-416 GDGNNTVNFAKD
+416 DLAGNNNEVTFAI
-428 STATNN
+428 TTQ
-434 GTGSPRKEDVWS
+434 GSPRKEDVWS

-641 QVRDNGSADL
+641 QVRDSGGADL

-663 TYSQRDVNRFTI
+663 TYSQRDINRFTI

-687 VKYTTPHSTTL
+687 VKYTSPHSTTL

>member
-293 FKFDS
+293 FKFDD
-298 APFLNVPQFDFNDS
+298 APFLNVPQFDFNDAD
-312 SSPVPINEVQIL
+312 SPVPISYVTTM
-324 TLTHGSS
+324 TLAHFTK
-331 HNWTVGDRFQ
+331 GDRFQ
-341 IDVEGVISKNIT
+341 VDIESVISKNIT
-353 FAGEGSTAEQ
+353 YTGNTTSTA
-363 TSTVFNIQKN
+363 FNIQKN

-379 FGDTGVDVVRTG
+379 FGDTGVAVSGSGDVFT
-391 NKIYKITISGESTK
+391 ITVSGESTK
-405 AFKLFS
+405 SFQVWT
-411 GFATS
+411 GFPTS
-416 GDGNNTVNFAKD
+416 DLNG
-428 STATNN
+428 TNN
-434 GTGSPRKEDVWS
+434 EVTFAITTQGSPRKEDVWS

-545 FSINVPTTA
+545 FSVNVPTTA

-663 TYSQRDVNRFTI
+663 TYSQRDVDRFTI

-687 VKYTTPHSTTL
+687 VKYASPHSTTL
-698 SGLLHLAGDTVEV
+698 SGLLHLEGDTVEV
-711 VAGNSSLPSRTVSAT
+711 VAGNSSLPSRAVSAT
-726 GTITLTSTEAALTDV
+726 GTITLTPTEAALTDV

-761 PNGSQTVLNQK
+761 PNGSQTVLSQK

>member
-94 TAGIGTTNP
+94 TAGIETTNP

-129 ADATSDEFVI
+129 ADATSNEFVI

-189 TDLGSCNVS
+189 TDLGTCNVS

-208 GAFSS
+208 GAIHSD
-213 SLKMHKFEI
+213 LKMHKFEI

-234 NNLRIYQVANDI
+234 NNLRIYHVANDI
-246 PTFKQDVATDIGTNF
+246 PTFKQDVATDIETNF
-261 PNRVASNEN
+261 PERVASNEN

-293 FKFDS
+293 FKFDN
-298 APFLNVPQFDFNDS
+298 APFLNVPQFDFNDA
-312 SSPVPINEVQIL
+312 SSPVPISYVTTM
-324 TLTHGSS
+324 TLAHFTK
-331 HNWTVGDRFQ
+331 GDRFQ
-341 IDVEGVISKNIT
+341 VDIESVISKNIT
-353 FAGEGSTAEQ
+353 YTGNTTSTA
-363 TSTVFNIQKN
+363 FNIQKN

-379 FGDTGVDVVRTG
+379 FGDTGVAVSGSNDVFT
-391 NKIYKITISGESTK
+391 ITVSGESTK
-405 AFKLFS
+405 SFQVWT

-416 GDGNNTVNFAKD
+416 DLAGNNNEVTFAI
-428 STATNN
+428 TTQ
-434 GTGSPRKEDVWS
+434 GSPRKEDVWS

-545 FSINVPTTA
+545 FSVKVPTTA

-663 TYSQRDVNRFTI
+663 TYSQRGNRFTI

-711 VAGNSSLPSRTVSAT
+711 IAGNSSLPSRTVSAT
-726 GTITLTSTEAALTDV
+726 GTITLTPTEAALTDV

-761 PNGSQTVLNQK
+761 PNGSQTVLSQK

>member
-1 MARSHF
+1 MAKSHF

-71 ATMPNGGT
+71 ASIPSGGT
-79 AANLNDNDLTTFGTT
+79 AANLNDDDLTTFSTT

-129 ADATSDEFVI
+129 ANATSDEFVI

-189 TDLGSCNVS
+189 TDLGTCNVS

-213 SLKMHKFEI
+213 QIKMHKFEI
-222 SINSSYLLLFTN
+222 SIYSSYLLLFTN

-293 FKFDS
+293 FKFDD
-298 APFLNVPQFDFNDS
+298 APFLNVPQFDFNDA
-312 SSPVPINEVQIL
+312 SSPVPISYVTTM
-324 TLTHGSS
+324 TLAHFTK
-331 HNWTVGDRFQ
+331 GDRFQ
-341 IDVEGVISKNIT
+341 VDIESVISKNIT
-353 FAGEGSTAEQ
+353 YTGDTTSTA
-363 TSTVFNIQKN
+363 FNIQKN

-379 FGDTGVDVVRTG
+379 FGDTGVAVSGSNDVFT
-391 NKIYKITISGESTK
+391 ITVSGESTK
-405 AFKLFS
+405 SFQVWT
-411 GFATS
+411 GFPTS
-416 GDGNNTVNFAKD
+416 DLDGNNNEVTFAI
-428 STATNN
+428 TTQ
-434 GTGSPRKEDVWS
+434 GSPRKEDVWS

-641 QVRDNGSADL
+641 QVRDSGGADL

-663 TYSQRDVNRFTI
+663 TYSQRDINRFTI

-687 VKYTTPHSTTL
+687 VKYTSPHSTTL
-698 SGLLHLAGDTVEV
+698 SGLSHLAGDTVEV

>member
-1 MARSHF
+1 MAKSHF

-129 ADATSDEFVI
+129 ADATSNEFVI

-168 LNNGVPTPFLDQDW
+168 LNSGVPTPFLDQDW

-189 TDLGSCNVS
+189 TDLGTCNVS

-208 GAFSS
+208 GAFSNQI
-213 SLKMHKFEI
+213 KMHKFEI
-222 SINSSYLLLFTN
+222 SISSSYLLLFTN

-293 FKFDS
+293 FKFDD

-312 SSPVPINEVQIL
+312 SSPSPTNYVTTM
-324 TLTHGSS
+324 TLANFTK
-331 HNWTVGDRFQ
+331 GDRFQ
-341 IDVEGVISKNIT
+341 VDIESVISKNIT
-353 FAGEGSTAEQ
+353 YTGNTTSTA
-363 TSTVFNIQKN
+363 FNIQKN

-379 FGDTGVDVVRTG
+379 FGDTGVAVSGSNDVFT
-391 NKIYKITISGESTK
+391 ITVSGESTK
-405 AFKLFS
+405 SFQVWT

-416 GDGNNTVNFAKD
+416 DLAGNNNEVTFAI
-428 STATNN
+428 TTQ
-434 GTGSPRKEDVWS
+434 GSPRKEDVWS

-475 ASKAGSFL
+475 ASKSGSFL

-545 FSINVPTTA
+545 FSVNVPTTA

-641 QVRDNGSADL
+641 QVRDSGGADL

-663 TYSQRDVNRFTI
+663 TYSQRDINRFTI

-711 VAGNSSLPSRTVSAT
+711 VAGNSSLPSRAVSAT
-726 GTITLTSTEAALTDV
+726 GTITLTPTEAALTDV

>member
-1 MARSHF
+1 S
-7 LQNSFVSGELS
+7 
-18 PIVKGRT
+18 
-25 DLDQY
+25 Y
-30 YQGLQT
+30 
-36 ATNVVT
+36 
-42 VPQGGVKRRAG
+42 
-53 FKFVTTPAPVV
+53 VTTM
-64 AKYSAPT
+64 T
-71 ATMPNGGT
+71 
-79 AANLNDNDLTTFGTT
+79 LEH
-94 TAGIGTTNP
+94 
-103 FVVASYQFTSQQTI
+103 FT
-117 AYIDL
+117 
-122 INIKLTT
+122 K
-129 ADATSDEFVI
+129 
-139 QYQQTGGA
+139 
-147 WITVANVPTLTDF
+147 
-160 EQTLRVTI
+160 
-168 LNNGVPTPFLDQDW
+168 
-182 RLARVGT
+182 
-189 TDLGSCNVS
+189 
-198 LAEMHFYNVT
+198 
-208 GAFSS
+208 
-213 SLKMHKFEI
+213 
-222 SINSSYLLLFTN
+222 
-234 NNLRIYQVANDI
+234 
-246 PTFKQDVATDIGTNF
+246 
-261 PNRVASNEN
+261 
-270 VLLMFN
+270 
-276 ENVPVKRLIYN
+276 
-287 LNGNNI
+287 
-293 FKFDS
+293 
-298 APFLNVPQFDFNDS
+298 
-312 SSPVPINEVQIL
+312 
-324 TLTHGSS
+324 
-331 HNWTVGDRFQ
+331 GDRFQ
-341 IDVEGVISKNIT
+341 VDIESVISKNIT
-353 FAGEGSTAEQ
+353 YTGNTTSTA
-363 TSTVFNIQKN
+363 FNIQKN

-379 FGDTGVDVVRTG
+379 FGDTGVAVSGSNDVFT
-391 NKIYKITISGESTK
+391 ITVSGESTK
-405 AFKLFS
+405 SFQVWT

-416 GDGNNTVNFAKD
+416 DLAGNNNEITFAI
-428 STATNN
+428 TTQ
-434 GTGSPRKEDVWS
+434 GSPRKEDVWS

-545 FSINVPTTA
+545 FSVNVPTTA

-663 TYSQRDVNRFTI
+663 TYSQRDVDRFTI

-698 SGLLHLAGDTVEV
+698 SGLLHLEGDTVEV

-726 GTITLTSTEAALTDV
+726 GTITLTPTEAALTDV

-761 PNGSQTVLNQK
+761 PNGSQTVLSQK

>member
-1 MARSHF
+1 MAKSHF

-129 ADATSDEFVI
+129 ADATSNEFVI

-168 LNNGVPTPFLDQDW
+168 LNSGVPTPFLDQDW

-189 TDLGSCNVS
+189 TDLGTCNVS

-208 GAFSS
+208 GAFSNQI
-213 SLKMHKFEI
+213 KMHKFEI
-222 SINSSYLLLFTN
+222 SISSSYLLLFTN

-293 FKFDS
+293 FKFDD

-312 SSPVPINEVQIL
+312 SSPVPTNYVTTM
-324 TLTHGSS
+324 TLSNFS
-331 HNWTVGDRFQ
+331 VGDRFQ
-341 IDVEGVISKNIT
+341 IDVEGVLSKNIT
-353 FAGEGSTAEQ
+353 LTGNAASSA
-363 TSTVFNIQKN
+363 FNIEKN

-379 FGDTGVDVVRTG
+379 FGDTGIAVTG
-391 NKIYKITISGESTK
+391 GNSAFVITVSGESTK
-405 AFKLFS
+405 NFKEWSAFP
-411 GFATS
+411 TS
-416 GDGNNTVNFAKD
+416 ELDG
-428 STATNN
+428 TNN
-434 GTGSPRKEDVWS
+434 SIAFSNITQGVSRKEDVWS

-641 QVRDNGSADL
+641 QVRNSGGADL

-663 TYSQRDVNRFTI
+663 TYSQRDINRFTI

-711 VAGNSSLPSRTVSAT
+711 VAGNSSLPSRAVSAT
-726 GTITLTSTEAALTDV
+726 GTITLTSIEAALTDV

-803 NSPLNSSLIPS
+803 NSPLNSSLVPS